1 MANVHRCPN
10 CKAFV
15 NDSRVLALD
24 GQCPYCGEESF
35 GVLMRA
41 SGAATARRR
50 AANPIREPE
59 IPRDLLGKFALAFEL
74 LFSHLPLFAALVLS
88 IWLPARLLI
97 WMGAAQTAGP
107 DRLRILLQLTG
118 LITVLFGPI
127 YAGAIVHT
135 LANAMSGIKTTYFE
149 AMSAGLR
156 AWGKLLLAR
165 LVAAL
170 LIVSGLIL
178 LVIPGIALAMRCAL
192 VDEVVVLE
200 GESSASA
207 PWRSAWLIGAN
218 VIEVLRATLLS
229 VLVIVCFFECLSFLR
244 EFIGTPNNPW
254 LELLCYW
261 AVDIFAAFTICLF
274 FLYYWEARDGEA
286 LLQCDFAEAPIH

>member
-1 MANVHRCPN
+1 MVNVHRCPN

-15 NDSRVLALD
+15 NDSRVRALD

-35 GVLMRA
+35 GVLMN
-41 SGAATARRR
+41 GATARRR
-50 AANPIREPE
+50 AAGPLREPV
-59 IPRDLLGKFALAFEL
+59 IPRDRLGKFARAFKL
-74 LFSHLPLFAALVLS
+74 LFDHLPLFAALVLS

-97 WMGAAQTAGP
+97 WMGPAHSAGP
-107 DRLRILLQLTG
+107 GRLRVLLQLTG
-118 LITVLFGPI
+118 LITVFFGPI
-127 YAGAIVHT
+127 YAGAILHT
-135 LANAMSGIKTTYFE
+135 LANAMSGIKTSYLE
-149 AMSAGLR
+149 AMGAGLR

-165 LVAAL
+165 LVAGL

-178 LVIPGIALAMRCAL
+178 LVIPGILLAMRCAL

-207 PWRSAWLIGAN
+207 PWRSAGLIGAN

-229 VLVIVCFFECLSFLR
+229 VFVIVCFFQCLSILR
-244 EFIGTPNNPW
+244 ELIGTPNNLW

-261 AVDIFAAFTICLF
+261 AVDVFAAFTICLF

-286 LLQCDFAEAPIH
+286 LLQCDFAEASIH